1 MSHRTM
7 TTGVIGTPA
16 TGLDAQGFNAG
27 AAAAGVRGEHLT
39 AQTLRDYSSDCLIA
53 HSLRLPVKMNADI
66 DHLIV
71 AGNSLMAIDSKL
83 WKPGYYHGWI
93 GSPRRGL
100 RTEAHLDV
108 DASARAVSALE
119 SMLAADGLTPTTS
132 RLVAVHPAKQK
143 QKQKTTISTSLRWHT
158 PPIVAAT
165 ALATHIEDFL
175 QQSGG
180 LRADPELA
188 SAIKRIHQKGR
199 SS

>member
-1 MSHRTM
+1 MSHRNA

-16 TGLDAQGFNAG
+16 AGLHTQGFNAG
-27 AAAAGVRGEHLT
+27 TATAGARGEHLT
-39 AQTLRDYSSDCLIA
+39 AQTLRDYSGDCLIV

-71 AGNSLMAIDSKL
+71 AGNSLLAIDSKL

-100 RTEAHLDV
+100 STEAHLDV
-108 DASARAVSALE
+108 DASAHAVSALE

-143 QKQKTTISTSLRWHT
+143 QKTTISTSLRWHT

-165 ALATHIEDFL
+165 ALASHIEGFL
-175 QQSGG
+175 EQAVNHGP
-180 LRADPELA
+180 DPKLA
-188 SAIKRIHQKGR
+188 AAIKRIHQKGR